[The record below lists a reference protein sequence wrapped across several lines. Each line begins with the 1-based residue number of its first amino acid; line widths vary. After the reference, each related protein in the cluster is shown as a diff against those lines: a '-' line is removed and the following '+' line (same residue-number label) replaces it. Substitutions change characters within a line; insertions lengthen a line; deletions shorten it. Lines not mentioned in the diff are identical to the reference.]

1 MAGWLNGKVVA
12 VTGGETGIGRAIV
25 LRCAAEGASVTAA
38 GLQEEHLASVVK
50 AAEKLSGKVRAV
62 RCDVSQEDQVNDMI
76 ASTVAAYGH
85 LDAAVA
91 NAGAFNVT
99 TGFADFTL
107 DEWHR
112 IMGVNLTGVFLT
124 LRAALRVLEK
134 QGKGGSL
141 LATSSSTVHRA
152 NTHHAC
158 YVASKGGVEALMRT
172 LARELAPKKIR
183 CNIIVPGLT
192 RTPAASTEQGYITQ
206 QLADIPMGELVEPE
220 ELAALVAFALSD
232 EVPHMTATLLKVDAG
247 RIIG

>member
-1 MAGWLNGKVVA
+1 MLF
-12 VTGGETGIGRAIV
+12 R
-25 LRCAAEGASVTAA
+25 S
-38 GLQEEHLASVVK
+38 
-50 AAEKLSGKVRAV
+50 
-62 RCDVSQEDQVNDMI
+62 
-76 ASTVAAYGH
+76 
-85 LDAAVA
+85 
-91 NAGAFNVT
+91 
-99 TGFADFTL
+99 
-107 DEWHR
+107 
-112 IMGVNLTGVFLT
+112 GVFLT